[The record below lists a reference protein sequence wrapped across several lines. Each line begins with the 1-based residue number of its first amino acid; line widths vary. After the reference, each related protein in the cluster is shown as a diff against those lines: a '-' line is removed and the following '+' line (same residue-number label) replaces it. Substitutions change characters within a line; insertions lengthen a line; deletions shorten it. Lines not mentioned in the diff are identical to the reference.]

1 MTELNN
7 MHENIKIY
15 LSNFLPLEANDL
27 ETFAEKFTLKHFKK
41 GDFFIKEGDLSSE
54 IGFILKGCLVCVYNK
69 DGADVIDEFCMENE
83 FISDYPSLLDNKPAE
98 KDVKCLEDTELLVV
112 KARDLTELYN
122 QKHSF
127 ERVGRII
134 AESLFKNWHQK
145 AVSLMLDDAETR
157 YRKLIK
163 NRPTLP
169 QRVPQYL
176 IASYLNITPES
187 LSRIRKN
194 SNR

>member
-1 MTELNN
+1 MKET
-7 MHENIKIY
+7 IKLY
-15 LSNFLPLEANDL
+15 FSNFLPLENSDL
-27 ETFAEKFTLKHFKK
+27 EMFAGKFTSKHFKK
-41 GDFFIKEGDLSSE
+41 GEYFIKEGNLSSE

-69 DGADVIDEFCMENE
+69 EGVEFIDEFCMENE

-112 KARDLTELYN
+112 KASDLNDLYN

-157 YRKLIK
+157 YKKLIK

-176 IASYLNITPES
+176 IASYLNVTPES
-187 LSRIRKN
+187 LSRIRKKI
-194 SNR
+194 SQ